1 MLTALMM
8 IGVIFFIKNEFNN
21 INNKACG
28 KLGEQNRL
36 VLFS

>member
-8 IGVIFFIKNEFNN
+8 MGLIFFIKNEFNN
-21 INNKACG
+21 IINKGCG